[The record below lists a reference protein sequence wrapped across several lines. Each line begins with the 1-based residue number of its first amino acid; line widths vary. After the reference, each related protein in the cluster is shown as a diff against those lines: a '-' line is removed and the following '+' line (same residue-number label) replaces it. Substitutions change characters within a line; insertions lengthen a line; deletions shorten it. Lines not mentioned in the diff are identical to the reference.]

1 MAGRR
6 RDDGVVTAELAVAL
20 LGLTGVLA
28 GLLSLGT
35 VVQAQL
41 RVHDAAAA
49 GARLAARGEP
59 AGRVQ
64 QVAGRLGGDGARAGV
79 TGGAGTT
86 RVTVSRTVRLLL
98 PGTPSVQVVG
108 SAEAVTE
115 TSGEPAPADGPGP

>member
-1 MAGRR
+1 
-6 RDDGVVTAELAVAL
+6 VTAELAIAL

-49 GARLAARGEP
+49 AARLAARAEP
-59 AGRVQ
+59 PARVQ
-64 QVAGRLGGDGARAGV
+64 QVAVRLGGDGARVLVSAGS
-79 TGGAGTT
+79 GTT
-86 RVTVSRTVRLLL
+86 RVTVSRTVRMVL
-98 PGTPSVQVVG
+98 PGAPTVEVEG

-115 TSGEPAPADGPGP
+115 ALGTRP